1 MSDCRLYAVAFV
13 SNDRDLFIS
22 FLSNKKITVGRFYR
36 LIDRL
41 VAKCLNGDF
50 VGAIN
55 QLTKHDITL
64 ISEKQFYDLEE
75 SDNIYT
81 SEINLDRGMV
91 TIDYGDLLKGCKF
104 EEFHERGMPLIC
116 DYPIYNWRA
125 VKA

>member
-104 EEFHERGMPLIC
+104 EEFHERGMPSIC